1 MSWEQLQSI
10 KAEAVAWKF
19 KERTE
24 PPLACPFDGEPL
36 DSAPGGGIGLHC
48 PLGNYEW
55 PQQPRII

>member
-1 MSWEQLQSI
+1 MSWYQLTDI
-10 KAEAVAWKF
+10 AVEAAAYKA

-36 DSAPGGGIGLHC
+36 REMPNASGGLYC

-55 PQQPRII
+55 PKQLRII